1 MDQPKNTEEKEL
13 GRASP
18 LTRTMLESDVIYL
31 KKTSYKEQALKSII
45 DIITNI

>member
-13 GRASP
+13 ERASP

-31 KKTSYKEQALKSII
+31 KRLVIRNRHSRA
-45 DIITNI
+45 